1 MIYMYYTLGEK
12 IRGLRLRDKRSLKD
26 ESLLLKVSMNSLY
39 RWEHD
44 LVVPRKPMLMRICEY
59 HDVTMEWLESETTKM
74 PSMIDE
80 EENKL
85 LGLYK
90 KLPSPVKYKVLG
102 YVERVCVEE
111 AKFDYNKPSQRSPH
125 M

>member
-26 ESLLLKVSMNSLY
+26 ESLLLNVSMNSLY

-44 LVVPRKPMLMRICEY
+44 LVIPRKPMLMRICEY
-59 HDVTMEWLESETTKM
+59 HNVSLDWLVSEGATV
-74 PSMIDE
+74 PSLIDE

-90 KLPSPVKYKVLG
+90 KLPSPVRYKVLG

-111 AKFDYNKPSQRSPH
+111 AKVEYTGKSRGYPG

>member
-26 ESLLLKVSMNSLY
+26 ESLLLNVSMNSLY

-44 LVVPRKPMLMRICEY
+44 LVIPRKPMLMRICEY
-59 HDVTMEWLESETTKM
+59 HNVTMEWLVSEATKI
-74 PSMIDE
+74 PSMVDE
-80 EENKL
+80 EEDKL

-90 KLPSPVKYKVLG
+90 RLPSPVKYKVLG
-102 YVERVCVEE
+102 YVERMCVEE
-111 AKFDYNKPSQRSPH
+111 AKGEYNRTFRKDPG